1 VRVRLPF
8 SPRFARDIKY
18 IFQKGIRDIL
28 SNDLAMSTT
37 HDSPLP
43 TTDEILANGDRPAF
57 IPYPDLGPKNANV
70 PIYVRPHLDYY
81 VSRMGFLPTTIHLY
95 CHVPWIAEYLFNL
108 NNAIM
113 RDERST
119 LSEHF
124 KYKLAIIASRDNECE
139 YCTAHH
145 AVTLQRRW
153 GYDEAQVEGV
163 LKMSQAADE
172 KEQAAF
178 DFVHQMSL
186 DPASVTDELRA
197 RLASHYTP
205 QEVMNIVLVAGFWK
219 MYNAMHTA
227 MAAPIEDP
235 VLKGRRFLNVLPET
249 AP

>member
-1 VRVRLPF
+1 ML
-8 SPRFARDIKY
+8 
-18 IFQKGIRDIL
+18 
-28 SNDLAMSTT
+28 
-37 HDSPLP
+37 HDSPSP
-43 TTDEILANGDRPAF
+43 TTNDILDAGERPAF
-57 IPYPDLGPKNANV
+57 IPYPDLGERNANV

-81 VSRMGFLPTTIHLY
+81 VARMGFLPTTIHLY

-153 GYDEAQVEGV
+153 GYDERQVADV
-163 LKMSQAADE
+163 LKMTEPVDE
-172 KEQAAF
+172 KEAAAF
-178 DFVHQMSL
+178 AFVHQTSL
-186 DPASVTDELRA
+186 DPAGVTDAMRA
-197 RLASHYTP
+197 RLAAAFTP
-205 QEVMNIVLVAGFWK
+205 EEVMTIVLVAGFWK
-219 MYNAMHTA
+219 MYNTMHTA
-227 MAAPIEDP
+227 MAAPLEDP
-235 VLKGRRFLNVLPET
+235 VMAGRPFVNVAAER